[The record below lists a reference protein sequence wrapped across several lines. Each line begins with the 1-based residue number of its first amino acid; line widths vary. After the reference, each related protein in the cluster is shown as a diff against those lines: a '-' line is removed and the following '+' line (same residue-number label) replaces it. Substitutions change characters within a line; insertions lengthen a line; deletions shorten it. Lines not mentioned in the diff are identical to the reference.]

1 MKQRILIIGSPGSGK
16 STLAY
21 QLHLKYQLPLYHI
34 DQIQWLN
41 NKNVITFEELKQ
53 KLESIVVKEEWIIDG
68 NYSSTLSMRL
78 KYATKVI
85 WIKEPRVKCILRVIK
100 RYIYSLFKREHIGGN
115 PKTLSF
121 EFIKYIWDFPKNNE
135 QFIMQQMKRSIPNV
149 QWIIDDS
156 KVLSLRFL

>member
-1 MKQRILIIGSPGSGK
+1 
-16 STLAY
+16 
-21 QLHLKYQLPLYHI
+21 
-34 DQIQWLN
+34 
-41 NKNVITFEELKQ
+41 
-53 KLESIVVKEEWIIDG
+53 
-68 NYSSTLSMRL
+68 MRL

-85 WIKEPRVKCILRVIK
+85 WIKEPRVKCIFRVIK

-156 KVLSLRFL
+156 KALSLRFL

>member
-53 KLESIVVKEEWIIDG
+53 KL
-68 NYSSTLSMRL
+68 
-78 KYATKVI
+78 
-85 WIKEPRVKCILRVIK
+85 
-100 RYIYSLFKREHIGGN
+100 
-115 PKTLSF
+115 
-121 EFIKYIWDFPKNNE
+121 
-135 QFIMQQMKRSIPNV
+135 
-149 QWIIDDS
+149 
-156 KVLSLRFL
+156 

>member
-53 KLESIVVKEEWIIDG
+53 KLESIVVKEE
-68 NYSSTLSMRL
+68 
-78 KYATKVI
+78 
-85 WIKEPRVKCILRVIK
+85 
-100 RYIYSLFKREHIGGN
+100 
-115 PKTLSF
+115 
-121 EFIKYIWDFPKNNE
+121 
-135 QFIMQQMKRSIPNV
+135 
-149 QWIIDDS
+149 
-156 KVLSLRFL
+156 